1 MVKKFIFKIILAIMF
16 LSNISCFSQTNMDM
30 RLSEH
35 NDTIRSEVKK
45 IWYLEK

>member
-1 MVKKFIFKIILAIMF
+1 MNCFISAEQKSKGMTKNEDYGEYEIQGVYVTEF
-16 LSNISCFSQTNMDM
+16 
-30 RLSEH
+30 